1 MQESQPDRIRKAGP
15 RRAGNGIYLALII
28 GISIGVLLTLL
39 LGTVLYSLGYLSI
52 GGTPAPLPAAC
63 PATPDLR
70 VVCAALGFCSTPEPC
85 PPTATPPPTADLGAT
100 ATAGCADFESA
111 FPGTPC
117 P

>member
-1 MQESQPDRIRKAGP
+1 MQESQPDRIRKPGRFAG
-15 RRAGNGIYLALII
+15 RAGYDIYLALII

-39 LGTVLYSLGYLSI
+39 LGTGLYSLGYLSV
-52 GGTPAPLPAAC
+52 GGSPAAC
-63 PATPDLR
+63 PATPDLP
-70 VVCAALGFCSTPEPC
+70 VVCTALGFCSTPEPC

>member
-1 MQESQPDRIRKAGP
+1 MQQSQPDRIRKAG
-15 RRAGNGIYLALII
+15 RFAGRAGYDFYLALVI
-28 GISIGVLLTLL
+28 GIAIGVLLTLL

-52 GGTPAPLPAAC
+52 GGTPAPLPAA
-63 PATPDLR
+63 
-70 VVCAALGFCSTPEPC
+70 C